1 MNHKEFC
8 IWLEGYMDGI
18 ETGSEA
24 PWITTIRKK
33 LKDANE
39 PKDGP
44 VKYPTDVRDYM
55 INIEKGER

>member
-1 MNHKEFC
+1 
-8 IWLEGYMDGI
+8 MDGI

-24 PWITTIRKK
+24 PWITAIRRK

-44 VKYPTDVRDYM
+44 VNYPKDVRDYM
-55 INIEKGER
+55 INIERNN

>member
-24 PWITTIRKK
+24 PWLRQREC
-33 LKDANE
+33 LLGEYKDE
-39 PKDGP
+39 
-44 VKYPTDVRDYM
+44 
-55 INIEKGER
+55 